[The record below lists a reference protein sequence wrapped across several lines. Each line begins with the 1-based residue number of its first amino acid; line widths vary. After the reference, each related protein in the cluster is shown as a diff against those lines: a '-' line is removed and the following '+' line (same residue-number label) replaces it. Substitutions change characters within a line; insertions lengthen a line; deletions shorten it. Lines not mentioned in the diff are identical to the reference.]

1 MHMNYTSNAQNLSIF
16 VRNTAFA
23 LPLLIAVSPAIAAD
37 DGPSIPGELSANVAL
52 TTDYRFRGISQTG
65 DNPAIQ
71 GGLDY
76 SVGVAE
82 GVSLYVGAWGSSVDF
97 NDGDQAQVEID
108 YYGGVTFEIKGIGI
122 DIGLI
127 YYSYPGASSGLNYDY
142 VEGKIELSYSPIES
156 LTLGVGYNYSPDYF
170 GSSGDFH
177 YPHASVEFTP
187 DLGLPLPITLS
198 ATYGYNSID
207 SAAAFGA
214 PSYSDWSI
222 GIATTYKIVELKLQY
237 IDNDLSGSIGDPTA
251 VFTISASF

>member
-1 MHMNYTSNAQNLSIF
+1 MHTNYTLNDHNLSIF
-16 VRNTAFA
+16 VWNTALA
-23 LPLLIAVSPAIAAD
+23 LPLMVAASAAVAAEG
-37 DGPSIPGELSANVAL
+37 GPSIPGELSANVAFA
-52 TTDYRFRGISQTG
+52 TDYRFRGISQTG
-65 DNPAIQ
+65 KNPAIQ

-76 SVGVAE
+76 SVDVADGV
-82 GVSLYVGAWGSSVDF
+82 GVYIGAWGSSVDF

-108 YYGGVTFEIKGIGI
+108 YYGGVTFEIKGVGV

-127 YYSYPGASSGLNYDY
+127 YYTYPGASSTLNYDY

-156 LTLGVGYNYSPDYF
+156 LTLGIGYNYSPDYF

-214 PSYSDWSI
+214 PSYSDWSV

-237 IDNDLSGSIGDPTA
+237 IDNDLSGSVGNPTA
-251 VFTISASF
+251 VFTVSASF